1 MTAGLQIVAVQGVGE
16 IDEST
21 DLVAEIAPL
30 LGQLAWPDG
39 TTGLTDGDIVSI
51 TSKIIAKAEGQTRQA
66 SDREQA
72 ITEQTARVIAT
83 RESDRGTT
91 RIVATKHGFVM
102 AAAGV
107 DASETAP
114 GTVVLL
120 PDDPNQSA
128 ATLRNRFA
136 QKLDLSQLGVIIT
149 DTFGRPWREGVT
161 DVAIGAAGVHAL
173 VDYRG
178 QRDRYGNALEATITA
193 VADQLAGAAEL
204 SSAKTAGT
212 PVMVIRGAGHL
223 VIDDSGDNKSADL
236 GAAVLIRDSA
246 TDLFSLGTA
255 EAIAQGRR
263 EAVFH
268 RRTIRHFTNEPVSD
282 TAITSAISAAI
293 SAPAPHHTTP
303 WRFLHIKDG
312 QRRIALFDAMR
323 EQWIADLKR
332 LDSYSPDSITKR
344 IRRGDVLRNAPAV
357 VLPFLQLGDAAH
369 SYPDKSR
376 GGFERDLFMVAG
388 GAAVQN
394 LLIALAAEGLGS
406 AWISSTVFCPDVVR
420 SVLDLP
426 DDWQP
431 LGGVAIGHPA
441 NAAPARTPR
450 DPADYLWTI

>member
-1 MTAGLQIVAVQGVGE
+1 MTAELQIVAVRGVGE
-16 IDEST
+16 IDAST
-21 DLVAEIAPL
+21 DLVEELTPL
-30 LGQLAWPDG
+30 LRQLAWPDG
-39 TTGLTDGDIVSI
+39 SIGVADGDIVSI
-51 TSKIIAKAEGQTRQA
+51 TSKIVAKSEGKTRQA

-83 RESDRGTT
+83 RESERGTT

-107 DASETAP
+107 DASETAQ

-120 PDDPNQSA
+120 PDDPDASA
-128 ATLRNRFA
+128 AALRVRLARELNIA
-136 QKLDLSQLGVIIT
+136 HLGIIIT

-161 DVAIGAAGVHAL
+161 DVAIGAAGVRAL

-178 QRDRYGNALEATITA
+178 QHDRYGNALEATITA

-204 SSAKTAGT
+204 ASAKTAGT
-212 PVMVIRGAGHL
+212 PVMVIRGARHL
-223 VIDDSGDNKSADL
+223 LLDNSPDDEAGDP

-246 TDLFSLGTA
+246 ADLFSLGTA

-263 EAVFH
+263 EAVYH
-268 RRTIRHFTNEPVSD
+268 RRTIRQFTDEPVND
-282 TAITSAISAAI
+282 EAISTAVAAAI

-303 WRFLHIKDG
+303 WRFLHVKD
-312 QRRIALFDAMR
+312 QRLRSQLFDAMR
-323 EQWIADLKR
+323 EQWIADLER
-332 LDSYSPDSITKR
+332 LDRYSPESIAKR
-344 IRRGDVLRNAPAV
+344 VKRGDVLRNAPAV
-357 VLPFLQLGDAAH
+357 VLPFLELGDAAH
-369 SYPDKSR
+369 TYPDTTR
-376 GGFERDLFMVAG
+376 DGFERDLFMVAG

-406 AWISSTVFCPDVVR
+406 AWISSTIFCPAVVR
-420 SVLDLP
+420 SFLHLP

-441 NAAPARTPR
+441 HDARARPPR
-450 DPADYLWTI
+450 DPGNYLRTV

>member
-1 MTAGLQIVAVQGVGE
+1 MTAELQIVAVRGVGE
-16 IDEST
+16 INDTT
-21 DLVAEIAPL
+21 DLVEELTPL
-30 LGQLAWPDG
+30 LRQLAWPDG
-39 TTGLTDGDIVSI
+39 SIGVADGDIVSI
-51 TSKIIAKAEGQTRQA
+51 TSKIIAKAEGQTRRA

-72 ITEQTARVIAT
+72 ITEQTARVVAT

-91 RIVATKHGFVM
+91 RIVVTKHGFVM

-107 DASETAP
+107 DASETAQ

-120 PDDPNQSA
+120 PEDPDQSA
-128 ATLRNRFA
+128 ATLRGRLARALNVTR
-136 QKLDLSQLGVIIT
+136 LGIIIT

-161 DVAIGAAGVHAL
+161 DVAIGAAGVRAL

-204 SSAKTAGT
+204 ASAKTAGT
-212 PVMVIRGAGHL
+212 PVMVIRGAAHL
-223 VIDDSGDNKSADL
+223 LLDAGLDDDAGDP

-246 TDLFSLGTA
+246 ADLFSLGTG

-263 EAVFH
+263 EAVYH
-268 RRTIRHFTNEPVSD
+268 RRTIRQFTDEPVSD
-282 TAITSAISAAI
+282 DAISAAVAAAI

-303 WRFLHIKDG
+303 WRFVHVKD
-312 QRRIALFDAMR
+312 QARRTQLFDAMR
-323 EQWIADLKR
+323 DQWITDLEQ
-332 LDSYSPDSITKR
+332 LDNYSPASIAKR
-344 IRRGDVLRNAPAV
+344 VKRGDVLRNAPAV
-357 VLPFLQLGDAAH
+357 VLPFLQLSDAAH
-369 SYPDKSR
+369 PYPDTSR
-376 GGFERDLFMVAG
+376 GGYERDLFMVAG

-394 LLIALAAEGLGS
+394 LLIALAAQGLGS

-420 SVLDLP
+420 RILELP

-441 NAAPARTPR
+441 TEAPARRPR
-450 DPADYLWTI
+450 DPADYLQSI